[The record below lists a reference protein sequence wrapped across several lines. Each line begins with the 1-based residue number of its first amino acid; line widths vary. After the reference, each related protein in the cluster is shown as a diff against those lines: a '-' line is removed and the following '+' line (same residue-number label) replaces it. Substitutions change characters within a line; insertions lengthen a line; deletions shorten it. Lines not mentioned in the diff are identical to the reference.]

1 MSLRVI
7 SIIDG
12 TTVDGPGFRTAI
24 YFAGCRHQCPGCHNP
39 QSWDFEAGRSMAVE
53 DIMNRIESN
62 GMNVSLS
69 GGDPLYQA
77 DKLLPLC
84 KAIKGSGKNIWLYTG
99 FLFEQIAA
107 MPEFSALLE
116 YIDVIVDGPF
126 VEHLRDTSLL
136 FRGSSNQR
144 LVDVRRSLS
153 GDIVEWQ
160 PDF

>member
-1 MSLRVI
+1 
-7 SIIDG
+7 
-12 TTVDGPGFRTAI
+12 
-24 YFAGCRHQCPGCHNP
+24 
-39 QSWDFEAGRSMAVE
+39 MAVE

-62 GMNVSLS
+62 GMNVSFS